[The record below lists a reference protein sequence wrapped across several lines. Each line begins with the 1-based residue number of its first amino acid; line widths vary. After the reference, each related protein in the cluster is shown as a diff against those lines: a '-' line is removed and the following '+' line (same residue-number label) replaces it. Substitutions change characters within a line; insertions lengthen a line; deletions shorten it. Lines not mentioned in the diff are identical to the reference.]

1 MKHAYLIKPKR
12 GVILPIKNKIICW
25 VVLFLMK
32 ITRILRVNSMKW
44 YTKEKISYTQT
55 KAILDFASAI
65 NRISIRL
72 LRFTKAPSL
81 KKGE

>member
-1 MKHAYLIKPKR
+1 MKHAYLIRPKR
-12 GVILPIKNKIICW
+12 GVILLIKNKIIFG

-32 ITRILRVNSMKW
+32 ITRILRVNSLKW
-44 YTKEKISYTQT
+44 YSKEKISYTQT
-55 KAILDFASAI
+55 KTILDFASAI

>member
-1 MKHAYLIKPKR
+1 MKHAYFFNPKR
-12 GVILPIKNKIICW
+12 GVILLIKNKIIFG

-32 ITRILRVNSMKW
+32 ITRTLRVNSIKW
-44 YTKEKISYTQT
+44 YSKEQISYTQT
-55 KAILDFASAI
+55 KTILDFASAI

-81 KKGE
+81 KKGG